1 IVAFLGKGAMG
12 AVYHAHD
19 SFLDRDVALKVM
31 LPQIADDPEHKARF
45 EREARA
51 VARMMHPNV
60 VTVFDLGYHADG
72 SPYIAME
79 FLGGYELLHAMRANP
94 ALTLERKVT
103 VVMSVMQ
110 GFANAHKDRTS
121 PHEFK
126 PANVFLPDE

>member
-60 VTVFDLGYHADG
+60 VTVFDLGYHTDG
-72 SPYIAME
+72 SPYIVM
-79 FLGGYELLHAMRANP
+79 ELLRGHDLLYPLRNGP
-94 ALTLERKVT
+94 ALSLDRKLAIILQVLEGL
-103 VVMSVMQ
+103 SH
-110 GFANAHKDRTS
+110 AHAAGIVHRDI
-121 PHEFK
+121 K
-126 PANVFLPDE
+126 PANV